1 MSQLKELRAEQQKV
15 QAQIQQLENRN
26 KILLNREADAKR
38 RARNHRLIEHGAVL
52 ESVIPI
58 TKDMTGEEV
67 KALLVKLISLSGA
80 EQITRQ
86 AEQGN
91 VTEQE
96 VFP

>member
-1 MSQLKELRAEQQKV
+1 MSQLDELRAEQQKV

-58 TKDMTGEEV
+58 TKEMSGEEV
-67 KALLVKLISLSGA
+67 KELLVKLISLPGA
-80 EQITRQ
+80 EQIIRRTEKGSA
-86 AEQGN
+86 AEQ
-91 VTEQE
+91 ED
-96 VFP
+96 FP

>member
-1 MSQLKELRAEQQKV
+1 MSQLNELRAEQQKV

-58 TKDMTGEEV
+58 TKDMSGEEM
-67 KALLVKLISLSGA
+67 KALLVKLISLPGA
-80 EQITRQ
+80 EQITRR
-86 AEQGN
+86 
-91 VTEQE
+91 TEQKSALE
-96 VFP
+96 QEAFP

>member
-1 MSQLKELRAEQQKV
+1 MSQLDELRAEQQKI

-52 ESVIPI
+52 GSVIPI
-58 TKDMTGEEV
+58 TKYMPGEEV